1 MKEVEIIEEEGKKI
15 SDENDKEENKID
27 DLFIS
32 PLEEELDNEENIEKS
47 NEEQK
52 QIENDSIKQNML
64 DEKQHLTDIFDDL
77 KDNIYQNEEESL
89 EENKKRYKWIFN
101 MFHVLFYSS
110 TFINI

>member
-15 SDENDKEENKID
+15 SVENDKEENKID

-52 QIENDSIKQNML
+52 QIEMDSIKQDML
-64 DEKQHLTDIFDDL
+64 DKKQHLIDIFDDL
-77 KDNIYQNEEESL
+77 KDNIKQNEEENL
-89 EENKKRYKWIFN
+89 
-101 MFHVLFYSS
+101 
-110 TFINI
+110 